1 MSNRIKVDVDEYY
14 RMLGRLTGDESR
26 KAMTYAVRSG
36 ANRLRRKTVD
46 NFGTGTKFKAY
57 NVYRD
62 RSGSSKRLPLVSVRM
77 SKNRQGATVHIL
89 GDFRAKFFEKGTR
102 RRTTKGR
109 KITGEY
115 RKGNRTYLRRTGKPA
130 NRGIITERRYFAKA
144 QASEESRILGEMR
157 ERMERKII
165 QLGRKK

>member
-1 MSNRIKVDVDEYY
+1 MSKYQVDIEEYNR
-14 RMLGRLTGDESR
+14 LLQRLTSDEVQ

-36 ANRLRRKTVD
+36 ANQLRKKTVE

-62 RSGSSKRLPLVSVRM
+62 RNGGTKRLPLVTVKLGRNKQS
-77 SKNRQGATVHIL
+77 ATVHIL
-89 GDFRAKFFEKGTR
+89 GDFRARFFELGTK

-115 RKGNRTYLRRTGKPA
+115 RKGNRTYMARIGKPA

-144 QASEESRILGEMR
+144 QDSEETKVLGEMQTR
-157 ERMERKII
+157 VEKKIVQIGRRK
-165 QLGRKK
+165 